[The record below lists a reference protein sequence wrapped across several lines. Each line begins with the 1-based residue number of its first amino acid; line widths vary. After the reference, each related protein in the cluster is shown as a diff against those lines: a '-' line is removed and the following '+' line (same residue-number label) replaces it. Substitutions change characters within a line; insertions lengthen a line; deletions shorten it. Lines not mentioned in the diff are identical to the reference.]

1 MARKNMKSRAPA
13 GKAKRGA
20 MKVTGQRR
28 GPAAAKKA
36 ARGGRKQTKA
46 EAERVLRDGP
56 IRKRKTLPKDQPLP
70 GMEGA
75 RIKPLDDIAHAIKE
89 TRAEIADLQAE
100 EKGLEQTAL
109 NLMRQHRK
117 VTWTFGGVR
126 LTRNPGEEKL
136 SVKVSR
142 ANATAETPE
151 EDILDDVEAM
161 DSQRSEDTGN
171 AAPALER
178 EGLAGD
184 AAEV

>member
-1 MARKNMKSRAPA
+1 M
-13 GKAKRGA
+13 AKRKGA
-20 MKVTGQRR
+20 KKVQVTGQRR
-28 GPAAAKKA
+28 GAAAPKKA
-36 ARGGRKQTKA
+36 ARAARAKAGRKQSKA

-89 TRAEIADLQAE
+89 TRAEIAELQGE

-109 NLMRQHRK
+109 KLMREHRK

-151 EDILDDVEAM
+151 EDIIDDVEAM
-161 DSQRSEDTGN
+161 DSQRAEDTGD
-171 AAPALER
+171 AEPALER
-178 EGLAGD
+178 EGLS
-184 AAEV
+184 AEA